1 VGLRRSPILNMSR
14 SDLLPP
20 LVVILGPTAVGKTE
34 LSLLLAEQLDAEIVS
49 VDSRLFY
56 RGMDIGTAK
65 PSKPEMQR
73 VPHHMIDIANPDEVW
88 SLGRFQTQ
96 AKAIISDIQQ
106 RGRLP
111 LCVGGTGQYIR
122 AIIDGWTVPELREN
136 PKLRKVLTLWAEQI
150 GSDGLH
156 QRLAV
161 LDPKAVEKIDPRN
174 VRRTIRALEV
184 IFSTGRRFSEQRSQ
198 APLPYRV
205 LQIGLARPREEL
217 FERVEKRVDA
227 MMDAGFLDEVRR
239 LLKTYPPDLR
249 SFSAIG
255 YRQLID
261 HLQGEYPL
269 DEAVTEIKRMT
280 KQFVRRQNTWFKP
293 SDPSIH
299 WLEMGEE
306 PLDNALALIT
316 DFLHQKD

>member
-1 VGLRRSPILNMSR
+1 MSP
-14 SDLLPP
+14 SDPLPP

-34 LSLLLAEQLDAEIVS
+34 LSLQLAEQLDAEIVS

-65 PSKPEMQR
+65 PTRQELQR
-73 VPHHMIDIANPDEVW
+73 VPHYLIDIANPDEVW

-96 AKAIISDIQQ
+96 AKTIIADIQQ

-122 AIIDGWTVPELREN
+122 AITDGWSVPELHEN
-136 PKLRKVLTLWAEQI
+136 PKLRKALSLWAEQI

-156 QRLAV
+156 QRLAE
-161 LDPKAVEKIDPRN
+161 LDPKAAENIDPRN

-184 IFSTGRRFSEQRSQ
+184 IFSTGRRFSEQRCQ

-205 LQIGLARPREEL
+205 LQIGLTRPREEL
-217 FERVEKRVDA
+217 FERVEKRVDV
-227 MMDAGFLDEVRR
+227 MMDAGFLNEVRR
-239 LLKTYPPDLR
+239 LLGTYPPDLR

-261 HLQGEYPL
+261 HLQGECSL
-269 DEAVTEIKRMT
+269 DEAIAEIKRMT

-293 SDPSIH
+293 SDPSIQ

-306 PLDNALALIT
+306 PLVKALLLIAN
-316 DFLHQKD
+316 FLHEEK